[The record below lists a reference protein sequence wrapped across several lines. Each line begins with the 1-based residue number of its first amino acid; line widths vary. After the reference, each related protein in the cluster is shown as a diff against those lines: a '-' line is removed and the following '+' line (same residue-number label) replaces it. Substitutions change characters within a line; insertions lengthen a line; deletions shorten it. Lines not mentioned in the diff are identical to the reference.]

1 MDIKPNSINAVIYFT
16 LYICAQDKEIS
27 QTELIKLIDSTK
39 IVMAMNA
46 TDFSDTQGLSLEDIV
61 NEISIDILGKKNWLT
76 KSLLND
82 EKKFIHYILNDPVQ
96 VELALRVAR
105 IAASIDGLHDRESY
119 KFSLWA
125 DEWKGILSK

>member
-39 IVMAMNA
+39 IVMSMNA
-46 TDFSDTQGLSLEDIV
+46 TDFSDLQGLNIEDIV
-61 NEISIDILGKKNWLT
+61 NEISADILGKKNWLT
-76 KSLLND
+76 KTLLND
-82 EKKFIHYILNDPVQ
+82 EKKFIHHILNDPIQ

-119 KFSLWA
+119 KFSAWV